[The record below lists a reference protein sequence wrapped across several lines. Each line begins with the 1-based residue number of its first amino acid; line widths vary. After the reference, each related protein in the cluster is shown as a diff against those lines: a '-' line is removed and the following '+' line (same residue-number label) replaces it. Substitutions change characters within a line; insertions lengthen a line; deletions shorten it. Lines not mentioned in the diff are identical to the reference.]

1 MYLWLHAHAYFRHY
15 IDMSIKSVYLMSA
28 QDQCSEVGD
37 QRSLCLELFSQV
49 EECRRRSTLNT
60 DPKYLHLL
68 KTCALDPGSAEKLKN
83 LQLQYQ
89 VSGGSGCPR
98 LYVWQFGTWCTISTS
113 RLNYLTLF
121 KKTKSFC
128 IKKIDDHAQKRCVY
142 LTK

>member
-1 MYLWLHAHAYFRHY
+1 
-15 IDMSIKSVYLMSA
+15 MSA

-89 VSGGSGCPR
+89 VGRGRGWPR
-98 LYVWQFGTWCTISTS
+98 LYVWLFGT
-113 RLNYLTLF
+113 
-121 KKTKSFC
+121 
-128 IKKIDDHAQKRCVY
+128 
-142 LTK
+142 